1 HRVVIHLHGQLIEL
15 SLRRRRCW
23 AAIGVPLRLSL
34 PPLRRSRR
42 SQPLS
47 RFEQDG
53 GCRFPCL
60 HIEEF
65 RHAAALQPRNWG
77 MCGLLEGAFGF
88 AARRS
93 SGLTITPTSTRRCG
107 PARAVPVFEYEVFE
121 LPATMWAG
129 PHQLLL
135 SLDDRAA
142 LIQVGITCR
151 TDARV

>member
-1 HRVVIHLHGQLIEL
+1 SPRRNSFAWTTHRTEPQTAQVLG
-15 SLRRRRCW
+15 SDRR
-23 AAIGVPLRLSL
+23 ATAIVL

-65 RHAAALQPRNWG
+65 RHAAALQHRNWG

-151 TDARV
+151 TDA